1 VIDEYCERHRSGL
14 FEEPFNTISN
24 LMFIWAAVE
33 AWNLASRHRVRTPD
47 MSLLM
52 FLAATVG
59 VGSAIWHMYATP
71 WAKLMDLIPIL
82 VFQLCFLWLYL
93 RTCAGARATVAT
105 GLMCVYLVISIYML
119 QVPPYLNGSILY
131 APTGFVLLCLAVFHY
146 TTRQPDRR
154 LMGFVA
160 ILFFAAITFRSIDSI
175 ACAWVPFGTHFLW
188 HIFNGALICCAMRA
202 IILKRVSQS
211 IVAMPS

>member
-1 VIDEYCERHRSGL
+1 MIDEYCERHGSGL

-24 LMFIWAAVE
+24 LVFIWAAVE
-33 AWNLASRHRVRTPD
+33 AWNLAGRRKIRAWD
-47 MSLLM
+47 INLLVV
-52 FLAATVG
+52 LAATVG
-59 VGSAIWHMYATP
+59 VGSAIWHMFAEP
-71 WAKLMDLIPIL
+71 WAKLLDLVPIL
-82 VFQLCFLWLYL
+82 LFQLCFLWLYL
-93 RTCAGARATVAT
+93 RRCAGTKVVFAT
-105 GLMCVYLVISIYML
+105 GLVCGYLVISILML

-131 APTGFVLLCLAVFHY
+131 APMAVVLLGLAVFHY

-160 ILFFAAITFRSIDSI
+160 ILFSAAITFRSIDSI

-188 HIFNGALICCAMRA
+188 HVFNGALTYCALRA

-211 IVAMPS
+211 VAAMPS